1 MLGVLPLPGHGHR
14 QVTPMRLMPVYG
26 RRSRMPILAEPGY
39 SAHDVELGVEIDV
52 EIDAP
57 PPPFPPGSRL
67 LRHALAE
74 GAKDAN
80 LHDVYLHVQARRL

>member
-1 MLGVLPLPGHGHR
+1 MMLSLVLRL
-14 QVTPMRLMPVYG
+14 MLRLMP
-26 RRSRMPILAEPGY
+26 
-39 SAHDVELGVEIDV
+39 
-52 EIDAP
+52 P
-57 PPPFPPGSRL
+57 PSLPPPGSRL